1 MQMQTICLHLKK
13 ELLGGVEGG
22 NWDHNITFPI
32 VVNAGSTRVLLQTI
46 SLGLPFALA
55 FSPCNVLLQ

>member
-13 ELLGGVEGG
+13 ELLGGGDD
-22 NWDHNITFPI
+22 WDHNITFPI
-32 VVNAGSTRVLLQTI
+32 VVNAGSTRVLLQFF
-46 SLGLPFALA
+46 SLSLPFALA

>member
-13 ELLGGVEGG
+13 ELLVGGG

-32 VVNAGSTRVLLQTI
+32 VVNAGSTRVLLQFF
-46 SLGLPFALA
+46 SLSLPFALA
-55 FSPCNVLLQ
+55 FSACNVLLQ